1 MKTIVRNIK
10 IEGFGNHIERC
21 TYNNII
27 DATLFSSVA
36 QQ

>member
-21 TYNNII
+21 TYNII